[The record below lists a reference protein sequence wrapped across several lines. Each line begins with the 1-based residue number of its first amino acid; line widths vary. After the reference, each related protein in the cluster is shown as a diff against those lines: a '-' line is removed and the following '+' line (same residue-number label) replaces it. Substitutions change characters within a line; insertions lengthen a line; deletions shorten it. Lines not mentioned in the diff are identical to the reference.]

1 MRGADRHSIKQ
12 RQADIN
18 TNQISDD
25 DSGKIPYLS
34 LGFRWGFLEEW
45 TSELKSEGQKLAR

>member
-12 RQADIN
+12 RQAAIN
-18 TNQISDD
+18 TNQISEV

-34 LGFRWGFLEEW
+34 LGLRWGFLGEG